1 MDLLDN
7 AANEAI
13 AANEANETDNEA
25 HGVLDNQ
32 LAELEKL
39 DAANEAS
46 ASNRAGEA
54 DANNATEG
62 NKANED
68 IEKVSKIDKTN
79 ATDEA
84 IASGVAIETDAVKK
98 VVEAD
103 DD

>member
-7 AANEAI
+7 GANKAI
-13 AANEANETDNEA
+13 AANKANEANNEA

-39 DAANEAS
+39 DVANKAS

-62 NKANED
+62 NKANDD
-68 IEKVSKIDKTN
+68 IEKVCKIYKAN
-79 ATDEA
+79 ANNEA
-84 IASGVAIETDAVKK
+84 VASGVAIETNAVEK
-98 VVEAD
+98 VVKAD
-103 DD
+103 DN

>member
-13 AANEANETDNEA
+13 AANKANETDNEA
-25 HGVLDNQ
+25 QWVLDNQ

-54 DANNATEG
+54 DSNNATEG
-62 NKANED
+62 NKANKD
-68 IEKVSKIDKTN
+68 IEKVTKIDKAN
-79 ATDEA
+79 ATNEA
-84 IASGVAIETDAVKK
+84 VASGVAIETNAVKK
-98 VVEAD
+98 VVKAD
-103 DD
+103 ED